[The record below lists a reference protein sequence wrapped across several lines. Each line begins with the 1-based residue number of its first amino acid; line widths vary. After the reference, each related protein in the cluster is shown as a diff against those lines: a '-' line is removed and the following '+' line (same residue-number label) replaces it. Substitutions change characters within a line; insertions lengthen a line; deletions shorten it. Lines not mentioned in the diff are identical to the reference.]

1 MPHTY
6 LLFPEGV
13 RPRIAGI
20 APSVLH
26 DSLSFSAISYVPRS
40 LMIAGTVIR
49 ENSMIITHTIDD
61 IVRSS
66 SRKNAT
72 VAAMIMIG
80 NAPAARWTHTWI
92 FGNMPGILRRMIE
105 DPL

>member
-1 MPHTY
+1 
-6 LLFPEGV
+6 
-13 RPRIAGI
+13 
-20 APSVLH
+20 
-26 DSLSFSAISYVPRS
+26 
-40 LMIAGTVIR
+40 
-49 ENSMIITHTIDD
+49 MIITHTIDD

-80 NAPAARWTHTWI
+80 NAPAARWTHTRI